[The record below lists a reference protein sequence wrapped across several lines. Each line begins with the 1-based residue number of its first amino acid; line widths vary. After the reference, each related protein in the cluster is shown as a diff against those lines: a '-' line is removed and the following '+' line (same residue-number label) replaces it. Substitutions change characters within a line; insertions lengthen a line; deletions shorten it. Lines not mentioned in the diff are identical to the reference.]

1 MQQKLYH
8 WPMNRRLSLG
18 VAAFVFTGALAASV
32 SVSGQAQAGGQTPPP
47 ARSNGWTI
55 PPDAAQETNPAA
67 GSPQAVAEGK
77 TLFEKNC
84 SRCHG
89 QTGRGDGPDGDPDHP
104 QDMDLT
110 QAQRAARNPDGVVFY
125 KAWNGR
131 ARPKM
136 PAFKES
142 LSKDDVWKIVTYVQT
157 LRDKQ

>member
-1 MQQKLYH
+1 
-8 WPMNRRLSLG
+8 MNTRLSLG
-18 VAAFVFTGALAASV
+18 VAAFVFTATLAASV
-32 SVSGQAQAGGQTPPP
+32 SLSGQAPAAPQTTAP
-47 ARSNGWTI
+47 ARANGWTI
-55 PPDAAQETNPAA
+55 PPDAAQEKNPFADNQ
-67 GSPQAVAEGK
+67 QAVAKGK

-84 SRCHG
+84 KRCHG
-89 QTGRGDGPDGDPDHP
+89 ESGKGDGPDGDPDHQ

-136 PAFKES
+136 PAFKDT

-157 LRDKQ
+157 LREKQ

>member
-1 MQQKLYH
+1 
-8 WPMNRRLSLG
+8 MNTRLSLG
-18 VAAFVFTGALAASV
+18 VAAFVFTGALTLSV
-32 SVSGQAQAGGQTPPP
+32 SLAGQAPAEATPQPRP
-47 ARSNGWTI
+47 NGWTI
-55 PPDAAQETNPAA
+55 PADAAQEKNPFADNQ
-67 GSPQAVAEGK
+67 QAVTEGK

-84 SRCHG
+84 KRCHG
-89 QTGRGDGPDGDPDHP
+89 ESGRGDGPDGDPDHQ

-136 PAFKES
+136 PAFKDT

-157 LRDKQ
+157 LREKS

>member
-1 MQQKLYH
+1 
-8 WPMNRRLSLG
+8 MNTRLSLG
-18 VAAFVFTGALAASV
+18 VAAFVFNATLAASV
-32 SVSGQAQAGGQTPPP
+32 SLSGQAPAAPQTTAP
-47 ARSNGWTI
+47 ARANGWTI
-55 PPDAAQETNPAA
+55 PPDAAQEKNPFADNQ
-67 GSPQAVAEGK
+67 QAVAEGK

-84 SRCHG
+84 KRCHG
-89 QTGRGDGPDGDPDHP
+89 ESGKGDGPDGDPDHQ

-136 PAFKES
+136 PAFKDT

-157 LRDKQ
+157 LREKQ